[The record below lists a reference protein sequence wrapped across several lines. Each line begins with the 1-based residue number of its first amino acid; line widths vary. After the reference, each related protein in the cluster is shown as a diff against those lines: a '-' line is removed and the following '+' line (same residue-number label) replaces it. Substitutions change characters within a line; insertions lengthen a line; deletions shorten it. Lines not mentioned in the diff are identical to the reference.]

1 MYSLGILLGYFCK
14 NKFQYPLDS
23 EINTLQVFVSSFPL
37 FPDTVEVKWVLT
49 GDNVIREGFIT
60 IPHEVVLD
68 WGTDDS
74 VIEDY
79 VLLQL
84 NLTRQ

>member
-1 MYSLGILLGYFCK
+1 MVTIQAT

-68 WGTDDS
+68 WGNDDS

-84 NLTRQ
+84 NLTRQV

>member
-1 MYSLGILLGYFCK
+1 MVTINTT
-14 NKFQYPLDS
+14 NKFQYPLDGD
-23 EINTLQVFVSSFPL
+23 INTLQVFVSSFPL
-37 FPDTVEVKWVLT
+37 FPDTVEVRWVLT
-49 GDNVIREGFIT
+49 GDNILREGFLT
-60 IPHEVVLD
+60 IPHEVVLE

-84 NLTRQ
+84 NLTRQV

>member
-1 MYSLGILLGYFCK
+1 MVTINPT

-23 EINTLQVFVSSFPL
+23 DINTLQVFVSSFPL

-49 GDNVIREGFIT
+49 GDSVIREGFIT
-60 IPHEVVLD
+60 IPHEVVLE

-84 NLTRQ
+84 NLTRQV

>member
-1 MYSLGILLGYFCK
+1 MVTIQAT

-84 NLTRQ
+84 NLTRQV